1 MKVDT
6 NTKGNT
12 YWFMFKVSNFIV
24 GQKYKFN
31 VMNFT
36 RNVEIFYN
44 NGMNVLTKVE
54 GKNINTNNNQE
65 L

>member
-1 MKVDT
+1 
-6 NTKGNT
+6 
-12 YWFMFKVSNFIV
+12 
-24 GQKYKFN
+24 
-31 VMNFT
+31 MNFT

-54 GKNINTNNNQE
+54 GKNIKTNDKEE